1 MPGTGR
7 PQAARLVHAMTSFGD
22 ELRRFLAE
30 RGMTLREAARRA
42 HCDSGYLS
50 KIARGERPPPGP
62 ALAAALDRLL
72 RGDGALVAAA
82 QASRS
87 DDIPGPEGRARLA
100 HARHHPHR
108 ISAGAV
114 DALAA
119 VLAVQRRAEDALGSA
134 AVLPAVAAQLKET
147 ITPLVIEARG
157 PVRPA
162 VVEMAAQWAQYAG
175 WLHASQRQ
183 SAAASSLFDRGL
195 EWAVEVGSV
204 NLISEIVSMKG
215 QLAWIAGQPGPVIG
229 LSQAAQRGDG
239 LYPGQVA
246 ISAAQEARGHAMA
259 ADAAAAERT
268 LGLALERAEQA
279 AERRDEAPPWLYY
292 HSDAFWSLQ
301 RGLVYRH
308 LAHDARYYGRAV
320 QALSQGHA
328 GLPADQRFSDW
339 GAVFLYHL
347 AAVHAQA
354 GDTAS
359 AAAVALEVAAIAHRT
374 ASGRLLAMLGP
385 LHRSLGRRYPA
396 DAAVASLGE
405 ALR

>member
-1 MPGTGR
+1 
-7 PQAARLVHAMTSFGD
+7 MTAFGD
-22 ELRRFLAE
+22 ELRRLLGG

-50 KIARGERPPPGP
+50 KLARGERPPPGP
-62 ALAAALDRLL
+62 ALAATLDRLL
-72 RGDGALVAAA
+72 RADGALVAAA
-82 QASRS
+82 AAARP
-87 DDIPGPEGRARLA
+87 DDIPGPEGRAQIA
-100 HARHHPHR
+100 HARHQPR
-108 ISAGAV
+108 RVSTGAV

-119 VLAVQRRAEDALGSA
+119 VLAVQRHAEDVLGSA
-134 AVLPAVAAQLKET
+134 AVLPAVSVQLNQT
-147 ITPLVIEARG
+147 ITPMVIGARG
-157 PVRPA
+157 PLRPA

-183 SAAASSLFDRGL
+183 AGAASRLFDRGL
-195 EWAVEVGSV
+195 EWAVEAASV

-215 QLAWIAGQPGPVIG
+215 QLAWMVGQPGPVIG

-259 ADAAAAERT
+259 GDGAEAERKLALALQRVQDAAD
-268 LGLALERAEQA
+268 RA
-279 AERRDEAPPWLYY
+279 DEAPPWLYY
-292 HSDAFWSLQ
+292 HSPAFWDMQ

-308 LAHDARYYGRAV
+308 LAHDARYYGLAV
-320 QALSQGHA
+320 RALSEGHA
-328 GLPADQRFSDW
+328 GLPADQRSSDW

-354 GDTAS
+354 GEVGP

-374 ASGRLLAMLGP
+374 TSARLLAMLGP
-385 LHRSLGRRYPA
+385 LHRSLARRYPA
-396 DAAVASLGE
+396 DATVAELGE